1 MTFLKARRYKDS
13 ARVNLL
19 SLYVCL
25 WRQMTVPRSTGEKPA
40 TVLTEIV
47 APAQR
52 VHPDAEL
59 DMKTKDMSKIM
70 SNN

>member
-1 MTFLKARRYKDS
+1 
-13 ARVNLL
+13 
-19 SLYVCL
+19 
-25 WRQMTVPRSTGEKPA
+25 MTVPRSTGEKPA

-47 APAQR
+47 TPAQS
-52 VHPDAEL
+52 VDPDAEL

>member
-1 MTFLKARRYKDS
+1 
-13 ARVNLL
+13 
-19 SLYVCL
+19 
-25 WRQMTVPRSTGEKPA
+25 MTVPRSTGEKPA